1 MQWASAIN
9 CFDFFPKKELLLGAV
24 QFIMSDE
31 IQSDKELEMENRR
44 FK

>member
-1 MQWASAIN
+1 MQWAGAIN
-9 CFDFFPKKELLLGAV
+9 CFDLFPKKELLLGAV

-31 IQSDKELEMENRR
+31 IQSDKELEMEIRG